1 MTGYGQN
8 HFYQLCLKFM
18 FCSKGSLG
26 QLDSHY
32 VLGIAFKVHFQVHF
46 PFVLYSNT
54 DLPFLKETKNTC
66 PLCIIYSIT
75 IEMLRSGFS
84 VCSLAPPLYEEEG
97 NERAFKFAAQN
108 CRPYTLHFEA
118 SKKRKKDHCCENFQK
133 KKRSLTQNKPKS
145 NLVSENRIVFEVF
158 SAF

>member
-54 DLPFLKETKNTC
+54 DLPFFLKETKNTC

-75 IEMLRSGFS
+75 IEMLRSGFFCALQRHRYMRRRVMREHS
-84 VCSLAPPLYEEEG
+84 NLPHKIADHTHSISKH
-97 NERAFKFAAQN
+97 R
-108 CRPYTLHFEA
+108 
-118 SKKRKKDHCCENFQK
+118 KKRKKDHCCENFQK
-133 KKRSLTQNKPKS
+133 KKRDH
-145 NLVSENRIVFEVF
+145 
-158 SAF
+158 